1 MKILLREYKN
11 QQYVWVTAKYDGY
24 KFIVDG
30 RKQYETNIVSVIN
43 DNRKNYVKCS
53 SCGKMFPKKGKKFAK
68 HKEEARTIKPCLGCR
83 SLITNEISDAK
94 PRYIYND
101 DGTFTKKTETTVDLL
116 CNSHFWT
123 TPKCNSEDAINICK
137 LRQCGTA
144 KGEEIH
150 DTFTD
155 LPGIFDDIITVD
167 KILDNGYEQINWS
180 DNSMAEYAINNSIG
194 LCAYVNRLGIVDKF
208 YINTYEYGGYV
219 WYSKKYDEFFTYSS
233 SDTYTVWVP
242 IGLNKED
249 ELGIKAYIRKLYK

>member
-11 QQYVWVTAKYDGY
+11 EQYVWVTAKYDGY

-30 RKQYETNIVSVIN
+30 RTQYETNIVSVIN

-68 HKEEARTIKPCLGCR
+68 HQEEARTIKPCIDCR
-83 SLITNEISDAK
+83 SLHTGEVSITK
-94 PRYIYND
+94 PKYIYND
-101 DGTFTKKTETTVDLL
+101 DGTFTKKTETVVDLF
-116 CNSHFWT
+116 CNAHFWT
-123 TPKCNSEDAINICK
+123 TPRCMSEDAINNCK

-167 KILDNGYEQINWS
+167 KILDNGYEQINWQ
-180 DNSMAEYAINNSIG
+180 DACVAEYSINSSIG
-194 LCAYVNRLGIVDKF
+194 LRAYVNRLGIVDKF
-208 YINTYEYGGYV
+208 YIDTYEYGGYV

-233 SDTYTVWVP
+233 HDTYTIWMP
-242 IGLNKED
+242 RGLNKED

>member
-1 MKILLREYKN
+1 MKILLREYKD

-53 SCGKMFPKKGKKFAK
+53 SCGKMFPKNGKKFAK
-68 HKEEARTIKPCLGCR
+68 HKEEARTINPCLTCTR
-83 SLITNEISDAK
+83 MIAQTRQNSTTKYVI
-94 PRYIYND
+94 ND
-101 DGTFTKKTETTVDLL
+101 DGTFTKKTEETVDLF
-116 CNSHFWT
+116 CNGRFWS
-123 TPKCNSEDAINICK
+123 TPKCNSEEAIINCN
-137 LRQCGTA
+137 LRQCETA

-167 KILDNGYEQINWS
+167 KILDNGYEQINWQ
-180 DNSMAEYAINNSIG
+180 DNCVAEYSINSSIG
-194 LCAYVNRLGIVDKF
+194 LRAYVNRLGIVDKF
-208 YINTYEYGGYV
+208 YIDTYDYGGYV
-219 WYSKKYDEFFTYSS
+219 WYSKKYDEFFTYSG

-242 IGLNKED
+242 KGLNEED
-249 ELGIKAYIRKLYK
+249 KLGVKAYIRKLYK